1 MTSQL
6 HWIQFASRE
15 RVLKSL
21 HLSHVIYERFDP
33 DIDPDVPIC
42 DDKQTLQIQ
51 LHNQIIKFLHFRHKE
66 TNNGPSFREQL
77 EPRPEGH
84 RRLVGLEPAGP
95 EVREGRPVRGDEES
109 QEALEKEY

>member
-33 DIDPDVPIC
+33 DIDPDIDPDVPIC
-42 DDKQTLQIQ
+42 DDK
-51 LHNQIIKFLHFRHKE
+51 
-66 TNNGPSFREQL
+66 
-77 EPRPEGH
+77 
-84 RRLVGLEPAGP
+84 
-95 EVREGRPVRGDEES
+95 
-109 QEALEKEY
+109 